1 MLLLGAG
8 RTSVCWAGR
17 RVVEEGLVTGSAGN
31 ISVRV
36 RDDRVVVT
44 PGGARLDRLDERDC
58 PVLEMDGRVLE
69 GAREPSSET
78 PMHLAIYRETDA
90 GAIVHTHSADCVAV
104 SAVLDELPPIHYYTL
119 MLGGIVRVAGYA
131 TYGTPE
137 LARNVLAALEGGRR
151 AALMANHGAV
161 ALGRDLDEAIQN
173 ALLLEWLCG
182 VYLRARAIGEPRA
195 LTEAQLGEA
204 VERFAGPGYVP
215 PAGPAVARFV
225 GGRARLLPPEPGGV

>member
-1 MLLLGAG
+1 MLLLDAG
-8 RTSVCWAGR
+8 RTGVCRAGR
-17 RVVEEGLVTGSAGN
+17 RLVEEGLVSGSAGN

-36 RDDRVVVT
+36 QGDRVVVT

-58 PVLEMDGRVLE
+58 PVLGLDGRVAE
-69 GAREPSSET
+69 GLREPSSET
-78 PMHLAIYRETDA
+78 PMHLAIYCETDA

-119 MLGGIVRVAGYA
+119 LLGGVVRVAGYA

-137 LARNVLAALEGGRR
+137 LARNVVAALEGGRR

-161 ALGRDLDEAIQN
+161 ALGADLNEAVEN

-182 VYLRARAIGEPRA
+182 VYLRARVAGEPRV
-195 LTEAQLGEA
+195 LTDAQLAEA
-204 VERFAGPGYVP
+204 MERFAGPSYVP
-215 PAGPAVARFV
+215 PPPGRPSAAGFTGPEDAPPA
-225 GGRARLLPPEPGGV
+225 